1 MRGGDS
7 DRYTGHFIYIIII
20 LQIFQFPHICDYHDA
35 IYAVTILD
43 EVLDRRVY
51 RTHDIVYDG
60 DGSQNIEVE
69 VRYGMEINR
78 LYTAVIN
85 VTTAVKSTTTDFVF
99 SKHLII
105 IIMITV
111 ASTTSIISGTS
122 IQTGNLTPGIVT
134 ESS

>member
-1 MRGGDS
+1 M
-7 DRYTGHFIYIIII
+7 
-20 LQIFQFPHICDYHDA
+20 
-35 IYAVTILD
+35 
-43 EVLDRRVY
+43 EV
-51 RTHDIVYDG
+51 
-60 DGSQNIEVE
+60 
-69 VRYGMEINR
+69 NR